1 MNNDYIINEIT
12 SYIDDTVYPNVE
24 TAQQRFAKALH
35 RAMQQDGYDIS
46 YEEVYQQLPHAYWE
60 ATNMGHITSDD
71 PYMEYAREELKDI
84 LLGKKAYDINQV
96 TYTVEGS
103 YETRD
108 FTSNFKNTWQ
118 AFQKSKKKSAN
129 TAMGLA
135 VEELVGE
142 ELEKNWREFSEPIT
156 SWVMDNMQ
164 IKQEGDDFKP
174 GDLKIGKNNKLV
186 GHIDIKYS
194 TKGPD
199 FDYRYMNMVHINENN
214 ENMPAEELAKLIEDY
229 TYHGFKHRNN
239 MVLIYVYPEN
249 GYWSTYVLNKVKN
262 ILIRHLKRANT
273 QGASLKSSTVKQ
285 VWYGQYK

>member
-1 MNNDYIINEIT
+1 MKSLRKI
-12 SYIDDTVYPNVE
+12 
-24 TAQQRFAKALH
+24 
-35 RAMQQDGYDIS
+35 G
-46 YEEVYQQLPHAYWE
+46 
-60 ATNMGHITSDD
+60 G
-71 PYMEYAREELKDI
+71 
-84 LLGKKAYDINQV
+84 
-96 TYTVEGS
+96 
-103 YETRD
+103 
-108 FTSNFKNTWQ
+108 NFL
-118 AFQKSKKKSAN
+118 S
-129 TAMGLA
+129 
-135 VEELVGE
+135 
-142 ELEKNWREFSEPIT
+142 
-156 SWVMDNMQ
+156 Q